1 MKYKVLNLIIENEVI
16 TSSRIAQI
24 LNTNEAYIR
33 RIINDFRSNGVPI
46 WSCSE
51 GYFYGYF
58 QGDIQTTIKS
68 LENRVNN
75 QIRAINGLKSCLKS
89 C

>member
-24 LNTNEAYIR
+24 LNTNEPYVR
-33 RIINDFRSNGVPI
+33 KIINDFRSKGVPI
-46 WSCSE
+46 CSCNE
-51 GYFYGYF
+51 GYFYGYL